1 VRRPRPGRRVTVLRA
16 GHSRSTL
23 CEIQLG
29 RGFCGSF
36 WSAALLRR
44 FNIASLTSMTSAES
58 NSSMKE
64 RFLILLLCV
73 VAAFRVFMFSA
84 AFPFFSNIDE
94 DLHFDLITQYSHGEV
109 PHSFDPL
116 KEETLNWIV
125 PYASPEFLVTP
136 NHFSDGKFPM
146 PLWKQPWSKV
156 EPEIAA
162 TRRAWASEINFESS
176 QPPLYYVLAG
186 FWWCI
191 GKHIGFSG
199 IESLYWI
206 RFLNVALMATMVWLA
221 YLAARTIA
229 PDRLDLR
236 VGTPLLVAFIPQNVF
251 YAMNDDVL
259 SPLCFG
265 VLFLCVLRWLRTDA
279 PSLQLAALTG
289 VVIACTYL
297 TKLSNLPLIVIAVA
311 VVLAR
316 IVAISRQMPRAGLI
330 AVAVLLVC
338 AAVPIGSWM
347 VWLKLQ
353 FGDFT
358 GSDAKIAFLDWT
370 RKPFIQWWQHPIF
383 TPAGLWI
390 FWWDLTARFWRGEVE
405 WHGEQFNWQTVDP
418 LFAIS
423 SLVFIAAAV
432 LGLRRQLG
440 VSAFQRQA
448 IATAI
453 LMIAAGIVFLGFLS
467 IQFDFGSCVNPSRAH
482 PYFTSGRLLSGAL
495 IPFAVSY
502 VYGISCLCRFA
513 TSKLGKAHRIGTAT
527 TLAVL
532 GAIVVF
538 SQVSEI
544 LIIWPVFSSE
554 HNWFHR

>member
-1 VRRPRPGRRVTVLRA
+1 
-16 GHSRSTL
+16 
-23 CEIQLG
+23 
-29 RGFCGSF
+29 
-36 WSAALLRR
+36 
-44 FNIASLTSMTSAES
+44 MTSTES
-58 NSSMKE
+58 NSSRNE
-64 RFLILLLCV
+64 RFFILLLCV
-73 VAAFRVFMFSA
+73 VAAVRVFIFSA

-109 PHSFDPL
+109 PNSFDHL

-125 PYASPEFLVTP
+125 PYASPEFLAP
-136 NHFSDGKFPM
+136 PDQFSDGKFPI

-162 TRRAWASEINFESS
+162 TRAAWATEIDFESS

-186 FWWCI
+186 LWWWI
-191 GKHIGFSG
+191 GKHIGLSG

-206 RFLNVALMATMVWLA
+206 RFLNVVLMGAVVWFA

-236 VGTPLLVAFIPQNVF
+236 IGAPLLVAFIPQNVF
-251 YAMNDDVL
+251 YAMNNDVL

-265 VLFLCVLRWLRTDA
+265 LLFLCVLRWLRTDA
-279 PSLQLAALTG
+279 PSLLLAAVTG
-289 VVIACTYL
+289 VAIACNYL

-316 IVAISRQMPRAGLI
+316 VVAISRQTPRAGLI
-330 AVAVLLVC
+330 AIMALLVC

-347 VWLKLQ
+347 VWLKMH

-370 RKPFIQWWQHPIF
+370 HKPFVQWWQHPIF
-383 TPAGLWI
+383 TPTGLWV

-405 WHGEQFNWQTVDP
+405 WHGDQFNWSMADP

-432 LGLRRQLG
+432 LGLRKRFGL
-440 VSAFQRQA
+440 SPFQRQA
-448 IATAI
+448 IAAAI
-453 LMIAAGIVFLGFLS
+453 LMIAAGFVFLGWLS
-467 IQFDFGSCVNPSRAH
+467 IQFDFGSCVNPSRSH

-513 TSKLGKAHRIGTAT
+513 ASKFRQAHWIGTAT

-532 GAIVVF
+532 GAIVVL
-538 SQVSEI
+538 SQVSET
-544 LIIWPVFSSE
+544 LITRPVFASE